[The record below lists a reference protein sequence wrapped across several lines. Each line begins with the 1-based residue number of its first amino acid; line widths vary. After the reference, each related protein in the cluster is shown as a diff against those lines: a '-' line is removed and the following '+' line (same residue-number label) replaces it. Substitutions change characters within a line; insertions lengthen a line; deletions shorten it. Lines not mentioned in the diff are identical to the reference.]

1 MESWHED
8 SKLNILM
15 EFCTDGTVAD
25 LIAKQ
30 KGRPLATPKTLDIFL
45 QISRGLKYCHD
56 RNIMHRD
63 VKVRSLPLKLVIN

>member
-8 SKLNILM
+8 DKLNILM
-15 EFCTDGTVAD
+15 EYCTDGTVAD

-30 KGRPLATPKTLDIFL
+30 KGRPLATPKTLDIFC

-63 VKVRSLPLKLVIN
+63 VKVSLLSFYSLI